1 MFCPSYSIFLFESV
15 REVILDKQTG
25 ALEGCKPGTILCD
38 FTTST
43 PKLAKEIAEA
53 AKAYHVETMDC
64 PVSGGDIGARN
75 GQLAI
80 MCGGEPSTFARM
92 EPIFKTFGKRW
103 LLMGPAGAGQHTKA
117 VNQTVIATNM
127 IGVCE
132 GFIYAVKAGLDP
144 TMVLDAIGGGAAAS
158 FSLSSYW
165 PRITKGD
172 TAPGF
177 YVKHFVKDLGIVL
190 EECKIMGITLPGVEL
205 ANKLYT
211 QLRDE
216 FEHGGEMGTQAL
228 VKVLEKISA

>member
-1 MFCPSYSIFLFESV
+1 MV
-15 REVILDKQTG
+15 LDPTNG
-25 ALEGCKPGTILCD
+25 ALAGCKPGTILCD

-43 PKLAKEIAEA
+43 PKLAKEIAEI
-53 AKAYHVETMDC
+53 AKKQNVETLDC

-80 MCGGEPSTFARM
+80 MCGGEPETFHRM

-103 LLMGPAGAGQHTKA
+103 MLMGPAGAGQHTKA

-132 GFIYAVKAGLDP
+132 GFIYAQRAGLDP
-144 TMVLDAIGGGAAAS
+144 TAVLEAIGGGAAAS

-177 YVKHFVKDLGIVL
+177 FVKHFVKDLGIVL

-211 QLRDE
+211 ELRDE
-216 FEHGGEMGTQAL
+216 VEGGGEMGTQAL
-228 VKVLEKISA
+228 VKVLERIDKKQ